1 MAAIDNAKE
10 FIQEYKAKIQEI
22 QKKIEA
28 CTPQIEYLQLEIRML
43 NEVEIPKAQTQAVLE
58 GTGKSNVATLK
69 KQLQKYQDELQEK
82 KEEQLILSNA
92 LEQYKYQVGDE
103 ADKLRTL
110 FTQDR
115 QLIEKKCYANMMYA
129 KKQYVD
135 EILKQSVVLREL
147 SSVDTQL
154 QQILQD
160 AGRQRNVY
168 PEITIKTPFNP
179 ANKNDTGGVYL
190 QLSFNEVKDFITG
203 RYPESSYEYL
213 KKFANKKD
221 L

>member
-1 MAAIDNAKE
+1 MTAIDNAKE
-10 FIQEYKAKIQEI
+10 FIQEYKSKIQEI
-22 QKKIEA
+22 QNKIEA
-28 CTPQIEYLQLEIRML
+28 CTPEIECLQLEIRML

-58 GTGKSNVATLK
+58 GTDKSVVAKLK

-82 KEEQLILSNA
+82 HEEQLILTNA
-92 LEQYKYQVGDE
+92 LEQYRYQVGDKAAE
-103 ADKLRTL
+103 LRDL

-115 QLIEKKCYANMMYA
+115 ELIEKKCYANMMHT

-135 EILKQSVVLREL
+135 EILKHSTPIREL
-147 SSVDTQL
+147 SNVDTQL
-154 QQILQD
+154 QQILKD

-168 PEITIKTPFNP
+168 PNITINTPLNP
-179 ANKNDTGGVYL
+179 ANKNATGGVYL
-190 QLSFNEVKDFITG
+190 QLDYYEVKDFITG